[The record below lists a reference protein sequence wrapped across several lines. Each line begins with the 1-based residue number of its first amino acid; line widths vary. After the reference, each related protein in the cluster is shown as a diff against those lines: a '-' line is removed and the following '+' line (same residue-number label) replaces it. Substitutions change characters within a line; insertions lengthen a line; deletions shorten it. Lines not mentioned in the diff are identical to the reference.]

1 MLKISSL
8 MGGRE
13 RRYNVIKLVLVVLAI
28 IAFMLDALH
37 VTNPNIS
44 WTPLGFA
51 LVTAAVLLP
60 L

>member
-1 MLKISSL
+1 MLKLIL
-8 MGGRE
+8 A
-13 RRYNVIKLVLVVLAI
+13 ILAI
-28 IAFMLDALH
+28 IAFLLDAFR
-37 VTNPNIS
+37 VSSPAIN

>member
-1 MLKISSL
+1 ML
-8 MGGRE
+8 
-13 RRYNVIKLVLVVLAI
+13 KLVLVILAI
-28 IAFMLDALH
+28 IAFCLDAFH
-37 VTNPNIS
+37 FTTPKVS

>member
-1 MLKISSL
+1 MIKTIL
-8 MGGRE
+8 
-13 RRYNVIKLVLVVLAI
+13 VILAI
-28 IAFMLDALH
+28 IAFCLDAFH
-37 VTNPNIS
+37 VQASVS

>member
-1 MLKISSL
+1 MS
-8 MGGRE
+8 
-13 RRYNVIKLVLVVLAI
+13 IKLVLVVLAI
-28 IAFMLDALH
+28 IAFLLDAFH
-37 VTNPNIS
+37 VTNPHVS

>member
-1 MLKISSL
+1 ML
-8 MGGRE
+8 
-13 RRYNVIKLVLVVLAI
+13 KLVLAILAI
-28 IAFMLDALH
+28 VAFLLDAFH

-51 LVTAAVLLP
+51 LVTAAIFLP

>member
-1 MLKISSL
+1 M
-8 MGGRE
+8 
-13 RRYNVIKLVLVVLAI
+13 IKLVLVVLAI
-28 IAFMLDALH
+28 LAFLADAFHLA
-37 VTNPNIS
+37 NPHIN

>member
-1 MLKISSL
+1 MIL
-8 MGGRE
+8 
-13 RRYNVIKLVLVVLAI
+13 VILAI
-28 IAFMLDALH
+28 IAFLLDAFH
-37 VTNPNIS
+37 FATTPSIS

>member
-1 MLKISSL
+1 MLKLI
-8 MGGRE
+8 
-13 RRYNVIKLVLVVLAI
+13 LVVLAI
-28 IAFMLDALH
+28 ICFLLDAFH
-37 VTNPNIS
+37 VLTPKVS

>member
-1 MLKISSL
+1 ML
-8 MGGRE
+8 
-13 RRYNVIKLVLVVLAI
+13 KLVLAIFAILA
-28 IAFMLDALH
+28 FLLDACH

-51 LVTAAVLLP
+51 LVTAAIFLP

>member
-1 MLKISSL
+1 M
-8 MGGRE
+8 
-13 RRYNVIKLVLVVLAI
+13 IKLILVIAAI
-28 IAFMLDALH
+28 IVFCLEAFHINSPD
-37 VTNPNIS
+37 VS